1 LAQGKLMLITY
12 ICPFAHYSGHHP
24 SVCLHETKA
33 LKEYSGHDV
42 ILVTF
47 QGIIDGHLPAVPMIQ
62 VVNAEYR
69 KQRFNQLRQKT
80 LYRWFLMIYETYKTI
95 QLAFSRKSDAYY
107 LRDGDP
113 FLPVVFILRYFNRSK
128 IPLVISMTGSVL
140 FAPKQKSKNLS
151 MLIYRIA
158 LKLLHNK
165 MWIPLYRAVLKRGNV
180 TLTCQNKLAYETL
193 NKTLNGVFNG
203 HVKIVERGTDTVIR
217 REFDQSYYRE
227 KLGLDT
233 KQPVVLSFGA
243 PHQGKNLDVV
253 FNAVSRFKH
262 LQIVHGGKHSY
273 SLGNNLTELSSK
285 YSLNGRAKIFSNFIP
300 EDEKQTFFNAADVII
315 LSYTKV
321 FSSTTSMLYEAASYG
336 MPIIASDNGVL
347 GETVKKN
354 LMGVVFEAENPDS
367 LYEALDLYFR
377 LHDGVKEN
385 MRHNCLEFASKHG
398 LNKWANDLMSVIN
411 ERS

>member
-1 LAQGKLMLITY
+1 MLITY

-47 QGIIDGHLPAVPMIQ
+47 QGIIDGHLPVVPMIQ

-95 QLAFSRKSDAYY
+95 QLAFSRKADAYY

-151 MLIYRIA
+151 MLIYRMA

-165 MWIPLYRAVLKRGNV
+165 MWKPLYRKVLNTYNV
-180 TLTCQNKLAYETL
+180 TLTVQNPMSLKAFET
-193 NKTLNGVFNG
+193 TLDGVFKG
-203 HVKIVERGTDTVIR
+203 HVKLVERGTDTVIR

-227 KLGLDT
+227 KLGLDI

-398 LNKWANDLMSVIN
+398 LNKWTNDLIGVID
-411 ERS
+411 ERR